1 MDVAVTLKRLRFKST
16 FVIYFS
22 YGADNIVCYGIQFKP
37 LEWEVNENKS
47 DDCYAKLV
55 VHKNNPVMPNKIIG
69 FHYLGLEAGEV
80 TQGFA
85 VAVKKGVTKEDM
97 DLSIGIHPTCAEAHY
112 L

>member
-1 MDVAVTLKRLRFKST
+1 MSQQQYLHPSSMDVAVTLKRLRFKST

-47 DDCYAKLV
+47 E
-55 VHKNNPVMPNKIIG
+55 IIG